1 MVRKHHIDILH
12 SQGARADFFCRL
24 AAKLAR
30 FPRHVCTIAMPVE
43 GFDVPRWK
51 QMIYLFADKAT
62 QRFVARF
69 IVVSDALR
77 KMYIEGRGI
86 EARRV
91 VSIYN
96 GVELERFSPVHPGKQ
111 SSGYRSIRQVNMSVG
126 CFGRLVWQKG
136 IEYLIRAIPAVVSEV
151 APVHFLMVGDGPE
164 RDRLETMAAEMGVGD
179 CITFTGFMEDVL
191 PLLSRVNVVVIPSV
205 KEGFPMIS
213 LEAMAMAKPIVAT
226 QIDGI
231 TEQLQHLRSALLVPP
246 KSSHALAA
254 AIVALLKDKSLAAE
268 LAREARKVVEQRFT
282 LQNTVSATQNVYEA
296 LL

>member
-51 QMIYLFADKAT
+51 KMIYLFADKAT
-62 QRFVARF
+62 QRFVTRF

-77 KMYIEGRGI
+77 KMYVEGRGI
-86 EARRV
+86 EERRV
-91 VSIYN
+91 VCIYN
-96 GVELERFSPVHPGKQ
+96 GVEPERFSPVHPGTE
-111 SSGYRSIRQVNMSVG
+111 SSGHRAIRHKKISVG

-136 IEYLIRAIPAVVSEV
+136 IEYLIRAIPEVVSEV

-164 RDRLETMAAEMGVGD
+164 RDRLETMAAEMGIGD

-226 QIDGI
+226 QIEGI
-231 TEQLQHLRSALLVPP
+231 TEQLQHRRSALLVPP
-246 KSSHALAA
+246 KSSNALAK
-254 AIVALLKDKSLAAE
+254 AIVALLREKSLAAA
-268 LAREARKVVEQRFT
+268 LGREARKVVQQRFT
-282 LQNTVSATQNVYEA
+282 LQNTITATQDVYEA